1 MVASVE
7 LFVVFLCLFF
17 QLSRLKKKNE
27 YVQGNCLE
35 MDKPYVTM
43 QTRAKIIHLR
53 IHIHSDTPS
62 YSHIIETLDGNEP

>member
-1 MVASVE
+1 MAASVE
-7 LFVVFLCLFF
+7 LFVVVCFF
-17 QLSRLKKKNE
+17 QLSRLK
-27 YVQGNCLE
+27 